1 MVSSSVSPLFFGHIP
16 LFLHT
21 PSYTPPT
28 PLMELGGGSND
39 LSGVVRSDEVRR
51 NIAEL
56 AAGVVA
62 AAAAKRP
69 SKRHRALQNY
79 RQPNKIAS
87 PVPVAFSNPATL
99 TYDQT
104 THDFGAAFAADL
116 ARAGKGPQDLLG
128 MKACK
133 PEDRPAEVRKA
144 LKELCAAYELFVR
157 TKCVVPLPCPVCA
170 CPCPCPCP
178 AGYRWLYLV
187 AFTPQCS
194 SAFAVQL

>member
-1 MVSSSVSPLFFGHIP
+1 
-16 LFLHT
+16 
-21 PSYTPPT
+21 
-28 PLMELGGGSND
+28 MELGGGSND

-51 NIAEL
+51 NISEL

-62 AAAAKRP
+62 AAAAKGP
-69 SKRHRALQNY
+69 SKRQRALQNY
-79 RQPNKIAS
+79 RQPAIAS
-87 PVPVAFSNPATL
+87 SVPVAFSNPATL

-144 LKELCAAYELFVR
+144 LNELCAAYELFVR
-157 TKCVVPLPCPVCA
+157 TNA
-170 CPCPCPCP
+170 
-178 AGYRWLYLV
+178 
-187 AFTPQCS
+187 
-194 SAFAVQL
+194 